1 MFRADAG
8 SSPPDVGCELLSCD
22 LHQAYPCVALHRF
35 FYRRVDP
42 SQVLGASY
50 VCRQTYRA
58 RCVTLVS
65 AMAESSSSGL
75 TRMLDSIG
83 KHSGFREW
91 KINLSQAINFHSPE
105 LLTVL
110 EGGERPTA
118 TEANAEA
125 VAAWDKANGRLYSL
139 LFFTTSGSAKLTVRT
154 KEGTETNSKGDGR
167 AAWNCLLYTSPSPRD

>member
-83 KHSGFREW
+83 KCSGHSGFREW
-91 KINLSQAINFHSPE
+91 KINLSQAINFHAPE

-118 TEANAEA
+118 TAANAEA
-125 VAAWDKANGRLYSL
+125 VAAWDKANDRLYSL
-139 LFFTTSGSAKLTVRT
+139 SSSRPPGLQR
-154 KEGTETNSKGDGR
+154 R
-167 AAWNCLLYTSPSPRD
+167 

>member
-8 SSPPDVGCELLSCD
+8 SSPPDVGCELLSRD

-58 RCVTLVS
+58 RCVILVS

-83 KHSGFREW
+83 KCSGHSGFREW
-91 KINLSQAINFHSPE
+91 KINLSQAINFYTPE

-118 TEANAEA
+118 TAANAEA
-125 VAAWDKANGRLYSL
+125 VAAWDEANGRLYSL
-139 LFFTTSGSAKLTVRT
+139 LFFATSGSAKLTVRI
-154 KEGTETNSKGDGR
+154 KAVS
-167 AAWNCLLYTSPSPRD
+167 YTHLTLPTICSV